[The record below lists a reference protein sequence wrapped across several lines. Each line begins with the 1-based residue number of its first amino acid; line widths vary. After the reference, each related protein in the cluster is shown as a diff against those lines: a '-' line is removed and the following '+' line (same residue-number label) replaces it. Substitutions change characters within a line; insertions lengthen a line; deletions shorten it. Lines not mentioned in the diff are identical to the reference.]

1 MIELKEDDIILC
13 TVRRIEGT
21 SVFLDIEGN
30 GQGTMIFSEV
40 SPGRIRNIRDFVFP
54 NKKIVCKVLRIRNG
68 HPELSFRRVT
78 TKEKEEVLERDK
90 KEKALINMIK
100 PILKEKTPDIITK
113 IKEKYDLA
121 DFLDEARENPEII
134 KKFFTPKQTKEL
146 AKIFTEKK
154 EKEKEVKRI
163 ITLKTNAESGLSDIK
178 KTLNTNKAKIRYIG
192 SSNFSISIKA
202 KDYKTANSNLEAVI
216 EQIKNKAKSLNVD
229 IKVKEK

>member
-1 MIELKEDDIILC
+1 MIELREDDIVLC

-54 NKKIVCKVLRIRNG
+54 NKKIVCKILRIRNN

-100 PILKEKTPDIITK
+100 PVLKEKIPEVLQK

-121 DFLDEARENPEII
+121 DFLDEARENPGII

-146 AKIFTEKK
+146 TKIFTEKK
-154 EKEKEVKRI
+154 EKEKEVKRT
-163 ITLKTNAESGLSDIK
+163 ITLKTNAESGLSEIK
-178 KTLNTNKAKIRYIG
+178 KTLSTNKAKIRYTFL
-192 SSNFSISIKA
+192 SR
-202 KDYKTANSNLEAVI
+202 
-216 EQIKNKAKSLNVD
+216 
-229 IKVKEK
+229 

>member
-1 MIELKEDDIILC
+1 MIELKEDDIVLC
-13 TVRRIEGT
+13 TVKRIEGT
-21 SVFLDIEGN
+21 TVFLDIEEN

-54 NKKIVCKVLRIRNG
+54 NKKIVCKILRIRNG

-78 TKEKEEVLERDK
+78 TKEKEEVLERNK

-100 PILKEKTPDIITK
+100 PILKEKVPDVLQK

-134 KKFFTPKQTKEL
+134 KKFFTPKHTKEL
-146 AKIFTEKK
+146 TKIFTEKR
-154 EKEKEVKRI
+154 EKEKEVKQT

-178 KTLNTNKAKIRYIG
+178 KTLDTNKAKIRYIG

-202 KDYKTANSNLEAVI
+202 KDYKTANSNLEDVI
-216 EQIKNKAKSLNVD
+216 EQIKNKAKSLNVN